1 MIVCKN
7 IKALKKE
14 LNKNRLKKEIA
25 FVPTMGALHNGHL
38 SLIKKSIKMNSITV
52 VSIFVNFKQFGF
64 NEDYK
69 RYPIET
75 SSDLKKLRII
85 KTNIVFIPNKSEIM
99 KLNISKY
106 KYNII
111 KIENVMCGKYRP
123 NYFPGVADIIIRL
136 FSIIDPDISY
146 FGEKDFQQY
155 IFIKQLLKN
164 LGFKSRV
171 KSSRT
176 IREKSGLAMSSRNQ
190 YLSNDERLLASNLY
204 KVLKHTK
211 KDMLSIQKP
220 AATILK
226 YKKIL
231 MNMGFTS
238 IDYFEM
244 RTDDLKKAKMENKR
258 KRLFIAANIGKTRL
272 IDNLKI

>member
-75 SSDLKKLRII
+75 SSDLKKLRVI

-211 KDMLSIQKP
+211 KDMLFIQKP

>member
-1 MIVCKN
+1 MIVCKH
-7 IKALKKE
+7 IKSLKKE
-14 LNKNRLKKEIA
+14 LNKNRLKKKIT

-38 SLIKKSIKMNSITV
+38 SLIRKSIKKNSITV
-52 VSIFVNFKQFGF
+52 VSIFINFKQFGF

-69 RYPIET
+69 KYPIET
-75 SSDLKKLRII
+75 NSDLKKLKII

-106 KYNII
+106 KYNILEI
-111 KIENVMCGKYRP
+111 KNVLCGKYRP
-123 NYFPGVADIIIRL
+123 NYFPGVADIVIRL

-164 LGFKSRV
+164 LGFKGRV
-171 KSSRT
+171 KSSKT

-190 YLSNDERLLASNLY
+190 YLSNNERLLADNLY
-204 KVLKHTK
+204 KALRHTK
-211 KDMLSIQKP
+211 KEILSIQKP
-220 AATILK
+220 TKAILK
-226 YKKIL
+226 YKKMLI
-231 MNMGFTS
+231 NMGFSS

-244 RTDDLKKAKMENKR
+244 RTDDLKKAKMEDKR

>member
-38 SLIKKSIKMNSITV
+38 SLIKKSIKKNSITV

-75 SSDLKKLRII
+75 SSDLKKLRVI

-211 KDMLSIQKP
+211 KDMLFIQKP